1 MWIFALLLTSPR
13 ASAQEETLWDRIRE
27 AAEDAEAEDGANSA
41 AGRNGKGEGKPPPA
55 EEPGP
60 LPEPSPERAPSLEE
74 DVDTAAE
81 EDEAPPPPTI
91 AELLLQV
98 DRKRFEVPI
107 AYTPEVIQW
116 LEHFTGPGRSTI
128 RTWMARSTIYK
139 DLIQGELIQ
148 ARLPTDLLYLAM
160 IESGFSVHAR
170 SHADAVGPW
179 QFIESTALGYGL
191 RVDEDIDERRDPVRS
206 TRAAIRYLR
215 KLKNDFG
222 NWNMAFAA
230 YNAGEGLVFSAIRS
244 YGTIDYWAL
253 VRAGALPQETASY
266 VPKMHAAL
274 IIAKNPELFGF
285 TGIGFMAARPLE
297 GAEVDGGLTVAVLA
311 ESAGMD
317 EAEFRTY
324 NPHILSD
331 SLPDEPE
338 QYTIW
343 LPPGSQRA
351 FFAALENRPVGR
363 ASEGQRIA
371 VEPEPEID
379 LSHHIKQF
387 EDGQPTSTSPL
398 PVPGSWV
405 SHQLRTGESLAAVAQ
420 RYDCTIDELRGWN
433 AIEADSRPAAGQ
445 VLWLKTGGE

>member
-1 MWIFALLLTSPR
+1 
-13 ASAQEETLWDRIRE
+13 
-27 AAEDAEAEDGANSA
+27 
-41 AGRNGKGEGKPPPA
+41 
-55 EEPGP
+55 
-60 LPEPSPERAPSLEE
+60 
-74 DVDTAAE
+74 
-81 EDEAPPPPTI
+81 
-91 AELLLQV
+91 
-98 DRKRFEVPI
+98 
-107 AYTPEVIQW
+107 
-116 LEHFTGPGRSTI
+116 
-128 RTWMARSTIYK
+128 MARSTVYK

-160 IESGFSVHAR
+160 IESGFSLHAR

-179 QFIESTALGYGL
+179 QFIESTAIGYDL

-253 VRAGALPQETASY
+253 ARAGALPEETADY

-274 IIAKNPELFGF
+274 IIAKNPALFGF
-285 TGIGFMAARPLE
+285 TGIGFMASRPLE
-297 GAEVDGGLTVAVLA
+297 GAEVDGGLAVAVLA
-311 ESAGMD
+311 QSAEMT
-317 EAEFRTY
+317 EEEFLTY
-324 NPHILSD
+324 NPHILSET
-331 SLPDEPE
+331 LPDEPDVH
-338 QYTIW
+338 TIW

-371 VEPEPEID
+371 VLPEPEPD

-387 EDGQPTSTSPL
+387 EDGQPTSTSSL
-398 PVPGSWV
+398 PVPGAWV
-405 SHQLRTGESLAAVAQ
+405 SHQLRAGESLATVAK
-420 RYDCTIDELRGWN
+420 RYDCTVEELRGWN
-433 AIEADSRPAAGQ
+433 AIDADTRPAAGQ
-445 VLWLKTGGE
+445 VLWLKAGGG